1 MARHQ
6 RPVDPLTGLGLALG
20 NLVDRQDEVGIVAA
34 CRGRPRRVVACRGR
48 IVEHVS
54 IVAGKEYVWPVIRR
68 LSMRR
73 TDADKMRR
81 TISELLDQLYAVE
94 HSMEIFNR
102 KADGAELERA
112 AEHFNDM
119 LGHVDQLG
127 EMIAQARAKNRT
139 QAAA

>member
-1 MARHQ
+1 M
-6 RPVDPLTGLGLALG
+6 
-20 NLVDRQDEVGIVAA
+20 
-34 CRGRPRRVVACRGR
+34 
-48 IVEHVS
+48 
-54 IVAGKEYVWPVIRR
+54 
-68 LSMRR
+68 SMRR
-73 TDADKMRR
+73 TDANKIHR

-127 EMIAQARAKNRT
+127 DMIAEARAKNRT
-139 QAAA
+139 QVAA

>member
-1 MARHQ
+1 MRQ
-6 RPVDPLTGLGLALG
+6 RLEKYRL
-20 NLVDRQDEVGIVAA
+20 
-34 CRGRPRRVVACRGR
+34 CS
-48 IVEHVS
+48 H
-54 IVAGKEYVWPVIRR
+54 IRR
-68 LSMRR
+68 MSIRR
-73 TDADKMRR
+73 TEADKMRQ

-119 LGHVDQLG
+119 LGHVDELG
-127 EMIAQARAKNRT
+127 EMIAEARAKTRT

>member
-1 MARHQ
+1 M
-6 RPVDPLTGLGLALG
+6 P
-20 NLVDRQDEVGIVAA
+20 
-34 CRGRPRRVVACRGR
+34 
-48 IVEHVS
+48 
-54 IVAGKEYVWPVIRR
+54 
-68 LSMRR
+68 MRR

-102 KADGAELERA
+102 KADSAELQRA
-112 AEHFNDM
+112 AQHFNDM

-127 EMIAQARAKNRT
+127 EMIAEARAKNRT